1 MPMNPI
7 ALLRRSA
14 AFVVSARPLARRAAL
29 ASMACALLLPLAHA
43 RTPQAQN
50 SQNPPGLLPIEHWRQ
65 PNGAQVWLVHSPSL
79 PMVDVQID
87 FDGGARRDPANQAGL
102 AAATAAMLT
111 KGVRAQAGQ
120 PALDEDGL
128 GRAWADLGASLS
140 ASASKDRFTLHL
152 RSLTDA
158 ALLPQ
163 AAALAARQIGHSAWP
178 QAVWQRER
186 QSWSAALREAQTHP
200 ATIAGQ
206 AFAQAVYGDHPYGYQ
221 TTEQTLARITVGDMQ
236 RFYAAH
242 VRPCQAKVSIVGQ
255 IGREQASALV
265 AQLLSG
271 LPQGAC
277 SAQPGLPEL
286 PAVAPLKGPSEQRL
300 PFAAQQAQVLIG
312 QPGIRRSDPD
322 FLPLLVANHILG
334 GSGFGSRLMEQV
346 REKRGL
352 TYGVYSSFSPGNHE
366 GAFSIHLQT
375 RADQAQAAADLVHQV
390 VAEFV
395 AQGPTDKELQD
406 AKANLIGGF
415 ALRLD
420 SNAKLLGNVANIA
433 WNNLPLDYLDTWTH
447 NVQALTHQDIHR
459 AVQRVLR
466 PDALATVIVGGSAP
480 ANAR

>member
-14 AFVVSARPLARRAAL
+14 AFVVCARPLVRPAVL

-43 RTPQAQN
+43 QPPQAQLPHT
-50 SQNPPGLLPIEHWRQ
+50 QNPPGLLPIEHWRQ
-65 PNGAQVWLVHSPSL
+65 PNGAQVWLVRSPSL

-128 GRAWADLGASLS
+128 GQAWADLGASFS
-140 ASASKDRFTLHL
+140 ASASEDRFTLHL

-186 QSWSAALREAQTHP
+186 QRWSASLREAQTRP
-200 ATIAGQ
+200 ATIAQQ
-206 AFAQAVYGDHPYGYQ
+206 AFAHAVYGDHPYGYQ
-221 TTEQTLARITVGDMQ
+221 TTEQTLARISVGDMQ

-242 VRPCQAKVSIVGQ
+242 VQPCRAKVSIVGQ
-255 IGREQASALV
+255 IEREPASQLV

-271 LPQGAC
+271 LPQEAC
-277 SAQPGLPEL
+277 VALPEL
-286 PAVAPLKGPSEQRL
+286 PAVAPLTGPSEQRL

-375 RADQAQAAADLVHQV
+375 RADQAQAAADLVLQV

-447 NVQALTHQDIHR
+447 NVQALTGQDIHR